1 MKSRLLLSLVFL
13 LLFSTYKIQN
23 NFNLSNYFSID
34 EILIEN
40 NKILNSTEIKN
51 EFSFLYEKNLFFL
64 KNKNIKKK
72 LKQNSFV
79 DSFEIKKI
87 YPNKIIIKIF
97 EKKPVAIL
105 QNKRKKYYFTDKGEV
120 IKFLELKKYN
130 DLPIVFGD
138 KVSFSIF
145 YENLKKMNFPTNK
158 IKSFYFFE
166 SNRWDLVTTKN
177 QTVKLPSNNYLESLN
192 NFLRLEID
200 QNFEKYKIFDYRIN
214 NQLILK

>member
-145 YENLKKMNFPTNK
+145 TKILKK
-158 IKSFYFFE
+158 
-166 SNRWDLVTTKN
+166 
-177 QTVKLPSNNYLESLN
+177 
-192 NFLRLEID
+192 
-200 QNFEKYKIFDYRIN
+200 
-214 NQLILK
+214 

>member
-97 EKKPVAIL
+97 EKKPIAII
-105 QNKRKKYYFTDKGEV
+105 QNKKEKNYYTEKGE
-120 IKFLELKKYN
+120 IINFSKLEMYKN
-130 DLPIVFGD
+130 LPIGFAD
-138 KVSFSIF
+138 KDNFKAF
-145 YENLKKMNFPTNK
+145 YFKLNK
-158 IKSFYFFE
+158 IKFPIDTIKTFYFFD
-166 SNRWDLVTTKN
+166 SRRWDIVTISN
-177 QTVKLPSNNYLESLN
+177 QLIKLPAENYEKSLKNFLGLKDHN
-192 NFLRLEID
+192 NFY
-200 QNFEKYKIFDYRIN
+200 KYKVFDYRIQD
-214 NQLILK
+214 QLILK

>member
-23 NFNLSNYFSID
+23 NFNLSNYFIID

-138 KVSFSIF
+138 KVSFNIF
-145 YENLKKMNFPTNK
+145 YENLKKMNFTTNK

-166 SNRWDLVTTKN
+166 SNRWYLVTTKN

>member
-1 MKSRLLLSLVFL
+1 M
-13 LLFSTYKIQN
+13 
-23 NFNLSNYFSID
+23 
-34 EILIEN
+34 
-40 NKILNSTEIKN
+40 
-51 EFSFLYEKNLFFL
+51 
-64 KNKNIKKK
+64 
-72 LKQNSFV
+72 
-79 DSFEIKKI
+79 
-87 YPNKIIIKIF
+87 
-97 EKKPVAIL
+97 AIL

-166 SNRWDLVTTKN
+166 SNRWDLVTKKN
-177 QTVKLPSNNYLESLN
+177 QTVKLPSNDYLESLN

-200 QNFEKYKIFDYRIN
+200 QNFKKYKIFDYRIN
-214 NQLILK
+214 NQLLLK

>member
-138 KVSFSIF
+138 KVSFNIF

-192 NFLRLEID
+192 NFLQLEID

>member
-138 KVSFSIF
+138 KVSFNIF

>member
-1 MKSRLLLSLVFL
+1 M
-13 LLFSTYKIQN
+13 
-23 NFNLSNYFSID
+23 
-34 EILIEN
+34 
-40 NKILNSTEIKN
+40 
-51 EFSFLYEKNLFFL
+51 
-64 KNKNIKKK
+64 
-72 LKQNSFV
+72 

-145 YENLKKMNFPTNK
+145 Y
-158 IKSFYFFE
+158 
-166 SNRWDLVTTKN
+166 
-177 QTVKLPSNNYLESLN
+177 
-192 NFLRLEID
+192 
-200 QNFEKYKIFDYRIN
+200 
-214 NQLILK
+214 

>member
-1 MKSRLLLSLVFL
+1 M
-13 LLFSTYKIQN
+13 
-23 NFNLSNYFSID
+23 
-34 EILIEN
+34 
-40 NKILNSTEIKN
+40 NSTEIKN

-105 QNKRKKYYFTDKGEV
+105 QKKRKKYYFTDKGEV

-145 YENLKKMNFPTNK
+145 YENLKK
-158 IKSFYFFE
+158 
-166 SNRWDLVTTKN
+166 
-177 QTVKLPSNNYLESLN
+177 
-192 NFLRLEID
+192 
-200 QNFEKYKIFDYRIN
+200 
-214 NQLILK
+214 

>member
-51 EFSFLYEKNLFFL
+51 EFSFLYEKNIFFL

-72 LKQNSFV
+72 L
-79 DSFEIKKI
+79 
-87 YPNKIIIKIF
+87 NK
-97 EKKPVAIL
+97 
-105 QNKRKKYYFTDKGEV
+105 N
-120 IKFLELKKYN
+120 
-130 DLPIVFGD
+130 FGD

-192 NFLRLEID
+192 NFLQLEID

>member
-23 NFNLSNYFSID
+23 NFNLSNYFIID

-138 KVSFSIF
+138 KVSFNIF

>member
-1 MKSRLLLSLVFL
+1 M
-13 LLFSTYKIQN
+13 
-23 NFNLSNYFSID
+23 
-34 EILIEN
+34 
-40 NKILNSTEIKN
+40 
-51 EFSFLYEKNLFFL
+51 
-64 KNKNIKKK
+64 
-72 LKQNSFV
+72 

-158 IKSFYFFE
+158 IKSFYFF
-166 SNRWDLVTTKN
+166 DK
-177 QTVKLPSNNYLESLN
+177 
-192 NFLRLEID
+192 
-200 QNFEKYKIFDYRIN
+200 
-214 NQLILK
+214 